1 MRKALASMLALAFLA
16 LGLAGIAWSGQSPVQ
31 GVQAEPQAPP
41 AAPEGDLEANL
52 LELFPEPVETTGA
65 CCYADCKTEQ
75 YACKDACPPIGT
87 PEGEACREQCNSDF
101 LACKSHC

>member
-16 LGLAGIAWSGQSPVQ
+16 LGLAGFAWSGPSP
-31 GVQAEPQAPP
+31 VQAEPQSPP
-41 AAPEGDLEANL
+41 AAPGGDPEANL
-52 LELFPEPVETTGA
+52 LELFPEPVEATGA